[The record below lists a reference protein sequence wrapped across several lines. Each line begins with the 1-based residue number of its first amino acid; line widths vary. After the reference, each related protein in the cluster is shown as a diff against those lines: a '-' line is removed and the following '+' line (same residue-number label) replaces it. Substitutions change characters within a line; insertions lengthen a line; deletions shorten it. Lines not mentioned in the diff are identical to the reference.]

1 MPSWAE
7 NLFTATESDSE
18 NLAGFKPKIQ
28 YRVFHTACQGKIG
41 VLMPSCD
48 IFLAATKAEFT
59 QHTTE
64 NSTLWQW
71 RLSRLSGLDWASP
84 C

>member
-18 NLAGFKPKIQ
+18 NFAEFKPKIQ
-28 YRVFHTACQGKIG
+28 YRVFHKACQGESG

-48 IFLAATKAEFT
+48 IFLAATKPEFT